1 MNCSDI
7 AKDLIAAVCGKQA
20 LAGTGARVIF
30 INFEDI
36 DRELSVVTNNVI
48 TEIVLKNGKKA
59 YAFTSLEDSTVG
71 DFALNKGTWFN
82 TWNHNLPLN
91 IFTKSEA
98 SKEFMNLGAGARVV
112 AIVENKEIGTAL
124 SGGVVKTGEVKY
136 EVYGWD
142 SGLELLEATGSTAI
156 ADGVVFNPKFGTG
169 EKSKENSIPRSFFN
183 TDLTTT
189 EAALAAL
196 LAA

>member
-7 AKDLIAAVCGKQA
+7 TANLIAAVCGKQA
-20 LAGTGARVIF
+20 LAGTGQKVIL

-36 DRELSVVTNNVI
+36 DKTLSEVVGDVI
-48 TEIVLKNGKKA
+48 NSIVLKSGKHA

-71 DFALNKGTWFN
+71 DFALNKGTYFN
-82 TWNHNLPLN
+82 SWNHNLPLN

-98 SKEFMNLGAGARVV
+98 SKKFMNLSAGARVV
-112 AIVENKEIGTAL
+112 AVVENKEIGTA
-124 SGGVVKTGEVKY
+124 SVGGVVATGEVKY

-156 ADGVVFNPKFGTG
+156 ADGVVFAPKFGTG
-169 EKSKENSIPRSFFN
+169 EKSKENSIPRSFFD

-189 EAALAAL
+189 EAALTALTAA
-196 LAA
+196 

>member
-7 AKDLIAAVCGKQA
+7 TKNLIAAVCGKQA
-20 LAGTGARVIF
+20 LAGTGARVIL
-30 INFEDI
+30 INIEDI
-36 DRELSVVTNNVI
+36 DRELSEVTGNVI
-48 TEIVLKNGKKA
+48 NSIVLKSTKKA
-59 YAFTSLEDSTVG
+59 YAFNSLEDSTVG

-98 SKEFMNLGAGARVV
+98 SKEFMNTAAGARVV

-124 SGGVVKTGEVKY
+124 SGGVVTTGEVKY

-156 ADGVVFNPKFGTG
+156 ADGVVYNPKFGTG
-169 EKSKENSIPRSFFN
+169 EKSKENSIPRSFFD
-183 TDLTTT
+183 TSITVT
-189 EAALAAL
+189 ETALNSL